1 MFEYLDTTHQDMN
14 PPYVDDNYYNHG
26 IYSMG
31 WSYKDYTLGNPFI
44 NHLQVEPTEV
54 FHIGI
59 SGKLLSNYQYK
70 IKASRRININNPVQY
85 KLIFGK
91 IIDNKTKKEIPAF
104 NIVIA
109 NNESGEN
116 RIGIGI
122 YWEL

>member
-1 MFEYLDTTHQDMN
+1 MK
-14 PPYVDDNYYNHG
+14 
-26 IYSMG
+26 S
-31 WSYKDYTLGNPFI
+31 
-44 NHLQVEPTEV
+44 TEV

-59 SGKLLSNYQYK
+59 SGKFLSNYQYK

-116 RIGIGI
+116 GIGIGI
-122 YWEL
+122 YWKL